1 MTSAQ
6 RPARILVVCTGN
18 ICRSPLAERLL
29 RARLDAAGVD
39 KSQVVVISAG
49 THAMTRHPM
58 TDEAAQELS
67 SVGGEP
73 QGHLARQ
80 LTADLVSDADLV
92 VTATLAHRSQVV
104 TLHPKALR
112 YAFGLLELAR
122 LIADVEPALGSP
134 SERVRGLGALAVR
147 RRGLVPL
154 AAAGADDV
162 PDPYG
167 RPRHV
172 YAATTARIVPAV
184 DLLARAITA
193 AGHAQAR

>member
-1 MTSAQ
+1 MTSVQ

-29 RARLDAAGVD
+29 RARLAAAGVD
-39 KSQVVVISAG
+39 ESQVVVTSAG
-49 THAMTRHPM
+49 THAMVRHPM
-58 TDEAAQELS
+58 TDEAAQELAT
-67 SVGGEP
+67 VGGEP
-73 QGHLARQ
+73 RGHLARQ
-80 LTADLVSDADLV
+80 LTAALVSDADLV

-122 LIADVEPALGSP
+122 LVHDVEPAQGSP
-134 SERVRGLGALAVR
+134 ADRVRGLGALAVR
-147 RRGLVPL
+147 RRGLVAL
-154 AAAGADDV
+154 AEAGADDV

-167 RPRHV
+167 QPRHV

-184 DLLARAITA
+184 DLLARAISA
-193 AGHAQAR
+193 PGRAEGR